1 MHDWVEGQLNLQV
14 LVRQLYDSMLQRDV
28 EAATEIC
35 HQIVVEARMV
45 RAHINERD
53 Q

>member
-1 MHDWVEGQLNLQV
+1 MIDWSEGHLNLQA
-14 LVRQLYDSMLQRDV
+14 LVRQLYDAMLKKDI
-28 EAATEIC
+28 ETATEIC